1 MIVGLALSAF
11 LFGAAPAEASPLLLA
26 QAGEAPAR
34 AMPSAGTQPARRRP
48 PRRRAVRRQPA
59 PPVAEAPPPAPPP
72 VPQAEI
78 APMPNRSIEGP
89 RPPAERQVTRLR
101 PDLIEPRSLPDSR
114 RQSGGNSSY
123 TERQDRLYRDPAAG
137 ARLEIPFSY

>member
-1 MIVGLALSAF
+1 
-11 LFGAAPAEASPLLLA
+11 
-26 QAGEAPAR
+26 
-34 AMPSAGTQPARRRP
+34 
-48 PRRRAVRRQPA
+48 
-59 PPVAEAPPPAPPP
+59 
-72 VPQAEI
+72 
-78 APMPNRSIEGP
+78 MPNRSIEGP